1 LKTAIRNE
9 EKRMLGSHAARKAVE
24 EGRSA
29 ALSGM
34 ESFDNPYSFITEP
47 LLAYAWEAGFKN
59 P

>member
-1 LKTAIRNE
+1 
-9 EKRMLGSHAARKAVE
+9 MLGSHAARKAVE

-29 ALSGM
+29 ALAGM

-47 LLAYAWEAGFKN
+47 VLAYAWEAGFKN